1 MSPLDY
7 AGVMVAAYLL
17 GALPTGY
24 LLGRF
29 SKGVDVR
36 SYGSGSTG
44 ATNVMRVLGK
54 TAAALVFV
62 GDFGKGVLAVWAPV
76 ALGLGPLAQALA
88 GLAVLAGH
96 NWPVFLAFKGGRGV
110 ATGVGGL
117 FVVLPLAATA
127 VTLSAV
133 AVIALTRYVSLGS
146 MVGLAVALPFALAT
160 VLLSGAPVEY
170 LVYVLPGSVLIVARH
185 SGNIQRLLKGTEA
198 KLGESVVLAKRPRQV
213 TAAKAPKQPK
223 RRTAPR
229 RAPVG

>member
-1 MSPLDY
+1 MTPLDY
-7 AGVMVAAYLL
+7 AGVIAVAYLL

-24 LLGRF
+24 LLGRI

-36 SYGSGSTG
+36 TYGSGSTG

-62 GDFGKGVLAVWAPV
+62 GDFGKGVLAVWAPA

-88 GLAVLAGH
+88 GLAMLLGH
-96 NWPVFLAFKGGRGV
+96 NWPVFLVFKGGRGV
-110 ATGVGGL
+110 ASGVGGL

-127 VTLSAV
+127 VALSAL
-133 AVIALTRYVSLGS
+133 ATMALTRYVSLGS
-146 MVGLAVALPFALAT
+146 MVGLVVALPCALAT

-170 LVYVLPGSVLIVARH
+170 LVYVIPGSVLIVARH
-185 SGNIQRLLKGTEA
+185 SGNIQRLLEGTEA
-198 KLGESVVLAKRPRQV
+198 KLGASVSLANSTRQV
-213 TAAKAPKQPK
+213 TATKAPKQPK